1 MNDIAKVCLVSII
14 SLGIFIAIVILGS
27 INLNNRP
34 VKITTQSQVIAAVTD
49 EKSEDA
55 KSINDEIIKTDNMQT
70 IQPGGC
76 KSPLVFPTSGG
87 RYIIPLTNINAINT
101 YESTSGTN
109 TILIYINDQ
118 KLIFDLSG
126 QNSLHIVDNLISK
139 ICYN

>member
-1 MNDIAKVCLVSII
+1 MNDIAKVCLVSIV

-27 INLNNRP
+27 INLNNNL
-34 VKITTQSQVIAAVTD
+34 VKITTQSPVIAATTD
-49 EKSEDA
+49 EKDD